1 MTAEKL
7 NLGKEALDEPSFDL
21 LLKTTKE
28 NQPELRNLSNDEL
41 LRILGVLTTQGNITL
56 AGLLACGMED
66 ILHEFVPFHEVILN
80 YFDGAE
86 LKEQKVYHTN
96 LISVFTELIN
106 IYKVYNRGIG
116 EVIKDGIRYE
126 IPLIDNEAYRE
137 AISNALIHRDFSI
150 AGSVSINWYED
161 GRLVISNPGGFVEGV
176 TVDNILSVTPYPRNP
191 LLSELFRRT
200 GIVEKTGR
208 GVDKISVGQAK
219 YGKPPAHMGCRQQTR
234 LAHSHRNPV
243 EQTSSRKTRWRN
255 PHSRRNAYHVPS
267 LHKQRNSHARRTRKN
282 HPTKKR
288 RGIIL
293 RLAFGGTWVC

>member
-161 GRLVISNPGGFVEGV
+161 GRLVISNPGGFV
-176 TVDNILSVTPYPRNP
+176 
-191 LLSELFRRT
+191 
-200 GIVEKTGR
+200 
-208 GVDKISVGQAK
+208 
-219 YGKPPAHMGCRQQTR
+219 
-234 LAHSHRNPV
+234 
-243 EQTSSRKTRWRN
+243 
-255 PHSRRNAYHVPS
+255 
-267 LHKQRNSHARRTRKN
+267 
-282 HPTKKR
+282 
-288 RGIIL
+288 
-293 RLAFGGTWVC
+293 